1 MKKITPLLFL
11 FLTMSSITF
20 AQISDIEKN
29 ALLDLYNSTNG
40 KDWNNTWNVSESA
53 ENWQG
58 ITISNNAVTE
68 INLSM
73 NNLEGVLPASI
84 GDLKSLTHLNLGF
97 NNIKGEIPVEICDS
111 KNLESIQLFMNQ
123 ITGEL
128 PSNIGNLVN
137 LKELVLFNNFLTVLY
152 QIQFMILKI

>member
-58 ITISNNAVTE
+58 ITISNNAVIE

-84 GDLKSLTHLNLGF
+84 GWPKSVSSFKNSGIDSSL
-97 NNIKGEIPVEICDS
+97 IPSFCVRTT
-111 KNLESIQLFMNQ
+111 KMA
-123 ITGEL
+123 
-128 PSNIGNLVN
+128 
-137 LKELVLFNNFLTVLY
+137 
-152 QIQFMILKI
+152 